1 VNLRFHAD
9 ASAELDAA
17 ALWYEQEQI
26 GLGAAFLDEI
36 SLAVVAVSEAPR
48 TWPVVSKR
56 RQIRRF
62 LLTRFPFALLFV
74 SLPDAVVVLAVAHT
88 KRRPFYWRARRLP

>member
-1 VNLRFHAD
+1 MNLRFHAD

-17 ALWYEQEQI
+17 ALWHEQEQA

-36 SLAVVAVSEAPR
+36 SLAVAAVSEAPR
-48 TWPVVSKR
+48 TWPVVSKP

-74 SLPDAVVVLAVAHT
+74 ARP
-88 KRRPFYWRARRLP
+88 KRS

>member
-1 VNLRFHAD
+1 VSLRFNAD

-17 ALWYEQEQI
+17 ALWYEHEQV

-36 SLAVVAVSEAPR
+36 SLAVVAVAEAPR

-56 RQIRRF
+56 RHIRRC

-74 SLPDAVVVLAVAHT
+74 ALPEGVVVLAVAHT